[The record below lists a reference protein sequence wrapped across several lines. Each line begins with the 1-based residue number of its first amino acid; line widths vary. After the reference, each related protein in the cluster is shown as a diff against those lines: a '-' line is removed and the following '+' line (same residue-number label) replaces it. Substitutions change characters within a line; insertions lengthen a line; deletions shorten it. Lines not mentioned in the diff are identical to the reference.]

1 MQVKIQKQNTK
12 MQVKIQK
19 YKSKIKRQYTNF
31 KIKNSKST
39 FYGGN
44 HNGQLHN
51 ENI

>member
-39 FYGGN
+39 FLWRKS
-44 HNGQLHN
+44 QWTTTQ
-51 ENI
+51 